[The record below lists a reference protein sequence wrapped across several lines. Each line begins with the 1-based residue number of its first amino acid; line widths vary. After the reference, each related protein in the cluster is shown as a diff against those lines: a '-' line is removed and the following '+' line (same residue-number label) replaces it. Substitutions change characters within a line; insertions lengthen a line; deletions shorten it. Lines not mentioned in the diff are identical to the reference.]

1 MTFNTLDIVVI
12 ILFFLSMIVI
22 GVMSYFRSKNS
33 EDYFVAG
40 GKLPWWLAGISHHVS
55 GHSGAV
61 FVAYAA
67 VAYTHGFT
75 MYMWW
80 AFPVAIVIIASAKI
94 FPVYWVRLRQQL
106 HIQSPLEY
114 LSIRYNVWTQQIVA
128 WTGVLL
134 KVFDVGAKW
143 AAIGILLNVV
153 AGIPMTTGILI
164 SGVVTII
171 YVTFG
176 GLWGVIITDLIQ
188 FIVQVMGG
196 VVMFV
201 LVVKQLGG
209 IDSIINVWDRLPPGN
224 SQLFNDPYT
233 AAFVGVMFFVY
244 FLSYNGGSWSLATRY
259 ISSPNEKEASK
270 AARLSGYLYLF
281 WPLIL
286 FFPMW
291 AAPVILPGLENPS
304 ESYGWLMVKILPQG
318 MIGLVIASLFAATM
332 GMTSS
337 DVNTI
342 AAVITRDILPVVSK
356 KFKDDTHSLR
366 TARITTFMFTL
377 ATIGIALNYERF
389 GGVLGLIVN
398 WFAALLGPTAMP
410 LMFGLL
416 PMFKKCGPTAAIT
429 SIIAGLLTFVITKN
443 IHLNS
448 LALEV
453 GLPTIVAAIVFISVG
468 FFTKKVPAKVEEL
481 VAALKVSKTEGVYGD
496 RKL

>member
-22 GVMSYFRSKNS
+22 GVMSYFKSKNS

-80 AFPVAIVIIASAKI
+80 AFPVAIVIIATAKI

-106 HIQSPLEY
+106 QIQSPLEY
-114 LSIRYNVWTQQIVA
+114 LSIRYNVLTQQIVA

-143 AAIGILLNVV
+143 AAIGILLHVV

-188 FIVQVMGG
+188 FIVQVLGG

-209 IDSIINVWDRLPPGN
+209 INSITKVWDRLPPGH

-244 FLSYNGGSWSLATRY
+244 FLSYNGGIWSLATRY

-270 AARLSGYLYLF
+270 AARLSGILYLF

-291 AAPVILPGLENPS
+291 AAPVILPGLQNPS
-304 ESYGWLMVKILPQG
+304 ESYGWLMIKILPQG

-342 AAVITRDILPVVSK
+342 AAVITRDILPVVNK
-356 KFKDDTHSLR
+356 KFKNDPHSLR

-453 GLPTIVAAIVFISVG
+453 GLPTIVAAIVFIGVG
-468 FFTKKVPAKVEEL
+468 LFTKTVPAKVEEL
-481 VAALKVSKTEGVYGD
+481 IAALKISK
-496 RKL
+496 

>member
-1 MTFNTLDIVVI
+1 
-12 ILFFLSMIVI
+12 
-22 GVMSYFRSKNS
+22 
-33 EDYFVAG
+33 
-40 GKLPWWLAGISHHVS
+40 LPWWLAGISHHVS

-80 AFPVAIVIIASAKI
+80 AFPVGVVIIASAKI
-94 FPVYWVRLRQQL
+94 FPVYWVRLRKNFQ
-106 HIQSPLEY
+106 IQSPLEY
-114 LSIRYNVWTQQIVA
+114 LSVRYNVLTQQIVA
-128 WTGVLL
+128 WSGVLL
-134 KVFDVGAKW
+134 KIFDVGAKW
-143 AAIGILLNVV
+143 AAIGILLHVV
-153 AGIPMTTGILI
+153 AGIPMTTGILV
-164 SGVVTII
+164 SGVVTLV

-176 GLWGVIITDLIQ
+176 GLWGVIVTDFIQ
-188 FIVQVMGG
+188 FIVQVLGG

-201 LVVKQLGG
+201 LVVNRLGG
-209 IDSIINVWDRLPPGN
+209 LDSITGVWKELPPSHG
-224 SQLFNDPYT
+224 QLFNDPYT
-233 AAFVGVMFFVY
+233 AGFVGVMLFLY

-259 ISSPNEKEASK
+259 ISSPSEREASK
-270 AARLSGYLYLF
+270 AARLSGILYLI

-291 AAPVILPGLENPS
+291 AAPVIIPGLADPS

-356 KFKDDTHSLR
+356 KLRDNKNSLR
-366 TARITTFMFTL
+366 TARITTFLFTL
-377 ATIGIALNYERF
+377 ATLGIALNYEQF

-410 LMFGLL
+410 LLFGLL
-416 PMFKKCGPTAAIT
+416 PVFKKCGPAAAIS
-429 SIIAGLLTFVITKN
+429 SIIAGLSTFVITKDMSM
-443 IHLNS
+443 NS

-453 GLPTIVAAIVFISVG
+453 GLPTIVSAVVFIVVG
-468 FFTKKVPAKVEEL
+468 LATKMVPAKVTDL
-481 VAALKVSKTEGVYGD
+481 LAALKKTT
-496 RKL
+496 

>member
-12 ILFFLSMIVI
+12 ILFFLSMIII
-22 GVMSYFRSKNS
+22 GVMSYFKSKNS

-80 AFPVAIVIIASAKI
+80 AFPVAIVIISTAKI
-94 FPVYWVRLRQQL
+94 FPVYWVRLRRELQ
-106 HIQSPLEY
+106 IQSPLEY
-114 LSIRYNVWTQQIVA
+114 LSVRYDVLTQQIVA

-134 KVFDVGAKW
+134 KIFDVGAKW
-143 AAIGILLNVV
+143 AAIGILLHVV
-153 AGIPMTTGILI
+153 AGIPMTPGILV
-164 SGVVTII
+164 SGVVTLV

-188 FIVQVMGG
+188 FIVQVLGG
-196 VVMFV
+196 IVMFV
-201 LVVKQLGG
+201 LVVDRLGG
-209 IDSIINVWDRLPPGN
+209 TGSISGMWDHLPPQH
-224 SQLFNDPYT
+224 SSLFNDPYT
-233 AAFVGVMFFVY
+233 AGFVCIMFLVY
-244 FLSYNGGSWSLATRY
+244 FLSYNGGIWSLATRY

-270 AARLSGYLYLF
+270 AAQLSGILYLV

-291 AAPVILPGLENPS
+291 AAPIILPALANPS

-356 KFKDDTHSLR
+356 KFRDDQHSLR
-366 TARITTFMFTL
+366 TARITTFVFTL
-377 ATIGIALNYERF
+377 ATLAIALNYERF

-398 WFAALLGPTAMP
+398 WFAALLGPTALP
-410 LMFGLL
+410 LLLGLL
-416 PMFKKCGPTAAIT
+416 PVFKSCGPKAAIS
-429 SIIAGLLTFVITKN
+429 SIIAGLVMFIIAKEV
-443 IHLNS
+443 HLGS

-453 GLPTIVAAIVFISVG
+453 GLPTIVSAIVFVG
-468 FFTKKVPAKVEEL
+468 VGLATKTVPDKVNNL
-481 VAALKVSKTEGVYGD
+481 VAALKKTT
-496 RKL
+496 

>member
-1 MTFNTLDIVVI
+1 MSLHLIDLAIV
-12 ILFFLSMIVI
+12 ILFFASMIII
-22 GVMSYFRSKNS
+22 GIMSYFKSKNA

-80 AFPVAIVIIASAKI
+80 AFPVGVVIMASAKI
-94 FPVYWVRLRQQL
+94 FPVYWVRLRKNF

-114 LSIRYNVWTQQIVA
+114 LKTRYDLLTQQIMA
-128 WTGVLL
+128 WSGVIL

-143 AAIGILLNVV
+143 AAIGILLHVV
-153 AGIPMTTGILI
+153 AGIPMLQGILV
-164 SGVVTII
+164 SGIVTLI

-188 FIVQVMGG
+188 FIVQVVGS

-201 LVVKQLGG
+201 LTVKKLGGPGSVTGIWKQL
-209 IDSIINVWDRLPPGN
+209 PPEH

-233 AAFVGVMFFVY
+233 AGFVAVFFFLY

-259 ISSPNEKEASK
+259 ISSPTEKEASK
-270 AARLSGYLYLF
+270 AARLSGFLYLV

-291 AAPVILPGLENPS
+291 AAPLIVPDIEDPNT
-304 ESYGWLMVKILPQG
+304 SYGRLMLELLPQG

-342 AAVITRDILPVVSK
+342 AAVITRDILPVISP
-356 KFKDDTHSLR
+356 KFANDKHALR
-366 TARITTFMFTL
+366 TARITTFVFTL
-377 ATIGIALNYERF
+377 ATIIIALNYEKF
-389 GGVLGLIVN
+389 GGVLGLMVK
-398 WFAALLGPTAMP
+398 WFGALLGATALP
-410 LMFGLL
+410 LLFGLL
-416 PMFKKCGPTAAIT
+416 PAFKSCGPKTAIGSIVAGIIT
-429 SIIAGLLTFVITKN
+429 FIITKN
-443 IHLNS
+443 ITLHS

-453 GLPTIVAAIVFISVG
+453 GLPTIVSAAIYITIG
-468 FFTKKVPAKVEEL
+468 LTTKATSPKVDSL
-481 VAALKVSKTEGVYGD
+481 INALKKTTQ
-496 RKL
+496 

>member
-1 MTFNTLDIVVI
+1 MIFNKTDLLVI
-12 ILFFLSMIVI
+12 ILFFLSMLVI
-22 GVMSYFRSKNS
+22 GVWSYFRNKNS

-67 VAYTHGFT
+67 VAYTSGFT

-80 AFPVAIVIIASAKI
+80 AFPVGVVIIASAKV
-94 FPVYWVRLRQQL
+94 FPVYWVRLRKNFQ
-106 HIQSPLEY
+106 IQSPLEY
-114 LSIRYNVWTQQIVA
+114 LKVRYNLWTQQLIA

-143 AAIGILLNVV
+143 AAIGILLHVV
-153 AGIPMTTGILI
+153 AGIPMTTGILV
-164 SGVVTII
+164 SGIVTLV

-188 FIVQVMGG
+188 FIVQVLGG

-201 LVVKQLGG
+201 LVVRHLGGWNSITDIWKQL
-209 IDSIINVWDRLPPGN
+209 PPEH
-224 SQLFNDPYT
+224 SHLFNNPYT
-233 AAFVGVMFFVY
+233 AAFVGIMFFVY

-259 ISSPNEKEASK
+259 ISSPSEHQASK
-270 AARLSGYLYLF
+270 AACLSGILYLI

-291 AAPVILPGLENPS
+291 AAPLILPGLENPS

-342 AAVITRDILPVVSK
+342 AAVITRDILPVTSD
-356 KFKDDTHSLR
+356 KFVNDKHSLR
-366 TARITTFMFTL
+366 TARITTFIFTL
-377 ATIGIALNYERF
+377 ATLVIALNYERF

-398 WFAALLGPTAMP
+398 WFGALLGPTSMP
-410 LMFGLL
+410 LLLGLI
-416 PMFKKCGPTAAIT
+416 PMFRKCGPKAAIA
-429 SIIAGLLTFVITKN
+429 SILAGLLTFIITKDMD
-443 IHLNS
+443 IHS
-448 LALEV
+448 LAIEV
-453 GLPTIVAAIVFISVG
+453 GLPTVVSAIVFVG
-468 FFTKKVPAKVEEL
+468 VGLATKVVPAKVKDL
-481 VAALKVSKTEGVYGD
+481 LAALKKTT
-496 RKL
+496 

>member
-1 MTFNTLDIVVI
+1 MTFNKTDLLVI
-12 ILFFLSMIVI
+12 ILFFLSMLVI
-22 GVMSYFRSKNS
+22 GVWSYFRNKNS

-67 VAYTHGFT
+67 VAYTSGFT

-80 AFPVAIVIIASAKI
+80 AFPVGVVIIASAKV
-94 FPVYWVRLRQQL
+94 FPVYWVRLRKNFQ
-106 HIQSPLEY
+106 IQSPLEY
-114 LSIRYNVWTQQIVA
+114 LKVRYNLWTQQIIA
-128 WTGVLL
+128 WAGVLL

-143 AAIGILLNVV
+143 AAIGILLHVV
-153 AGIPMTTGILI
+153 AGIPMTTGILV
-164 SGVVTII
+164 SGIVTLI

-188 FIVQVMGG
+188 FIVQVLGG

-201 LVVKQLGG
+201 LVVRHLGGWNSITGIWKQL
-209 IDSIINVWDRLPPGN
+209 PPEH
-224 SQLFNDPYT
+224 SHLFNNPYT
-233 AAFVGVMFFVY
+233 AAFVGIMFFVY

-259 ISSPNEKEASK
+259 ISSPSEHQASK
-270 AARLSGYLYLF
+270 AARLSGILYLI

-291 AAPVILPGLENPS
+291 AAPLILPGLENPS

-342 AAVITRDILPVVSK
+342 AAVITRDILPVTSD
-356 KFKDDTHSLR
+356 KFVNDKHSLR
-366 TARITTFMFTL
+366 TARITTFIFTL
-377 ATIGIALNYERF
+377 ATLVIALNYERF

-398 WFAALLGPTAMP
+398 WFGALLGPTSMP
-410 LMFGLL
+410 LLLGLI
-416 PMFKKCGPTAAIT
+416 PMFRKCGPKAAIA
-429 SIIAGLLTFVITKN
+429 SILAGLLTFIITKDMD
-443 IHLNS
+443 IHS
-448 LALEV
+448 LAIEV
-453 GLPTIVAAIVFISVG
+453 GLPTIVSAIVFVG
-468 FFTKKVPAKVEEL
+468 VGLATKVVPAKVKDL
-481 VAALKVSKTEGVYGD
+481 LAALKKTT
-496 RKL
+496 

>member
-1 MTFNTLDIVVI
+1 MTFNILDLVVI
-12 ILFFLSMIVI
+12 ILFFLSMIIV
-22 GVMSYFRSKNS
+22 GVWSYFRSKNS

-40 GKLPWWLAGISHHVS
+40 GQLPWWLAGISHHVS

-67 VAYTHGFT
+67 VAYTYGFT

-80 AFPVAIVIIASAKI
+80 AFPVGIVIIASAKI
-94 FPVYWVRLRQQL
+94 FPVYWVRLRKNFQ
-106 HIQSPLEY
+106 IQSPLEY
-114 LSIRYNVWTQQIVA
+114 LSVRYNVLTQQIVA

-134 KVFDVGAKW
+134 KIFDVGAKW
-143 AAIGILLNVV
+143 AAIGILLHVV

-164 SGVVTII
+164 SGVVTLV

-176 GLWGVIITDLIQ
+176 GLWGVIVTDFIQ
-188 FIVQVMGG
+188 FIVQVLGG
-196 VVMFV
+196 IVMFV
-201 LVVKQLGG
+201 LVVKRLGG
-209 IDSIINVWDRLPPGN
+209 LDSIMGVWKELPPSH

-233 AAFVGVMFFVY
+233 ASFVGVMFFLY

-270 AARLSGYLYLF
+270 AARLSGILYLI

-291 AAPVILPGLENPS
+291 AAPLILPGLANPA
-304 ESYGWLMVKILPQG
+304 ESYGWLMLKILPQG

-332 GMTSS
+332 GMTAS

-356 KFKDDTHSLR
+356 KFHNDKHSLR
-366 TARITTFMFTL
+366 TARITTFSFTL
-377 ATIGIALNYERF
+377 ATIVIALNYERF

-398 WFAALLGPTAMP
+398 WFGALLGPTSMP
-410 LMFGLL
+410 LLLGLL
-416 PMFKKCGPTAAIT
+416 PVFKSCGPKAAIS
-429 SIIAGLLTFVITKN
+429 SIIAGIITFVITKEMN
-443 IHLNS
+443 LNS

-453 GLPTIVAAIVFISVG
+453 GLPTIVSAIVFVG
-468 FFTKKVPAKVEEL
+468 VGLTTKTVPKKVKDL
-481 VAALKVSKTEGVYGD
+481 IAALKITT
-496 RKL
+496 

>member
-1 MTFNTLDIVVI
+1 MTFNTLDLVVI
-12 ILFFLSMIVI
+12 ILFFLSMLVI
-22 GVMSYFRSKNS
+22 GVWSYFKSKNS

-40 GKLPWWLAGISHHVS
+40 GQLPWWLAGISHHVS

-80 AFPVAIVIIASAKI
+80 AFPVGIVIIASAKI
-94 FPVYWVRLRQQL
+94 FPVYWVRLRKNF

-114 LSIRYNVWTQQIVA
+114 LSVRYNVLTQQIVA
-128 WTGVLL
+128 WTGVIL
-134 KVFDVGAKW
+134 KIFDVGAKW
-143 AAIGILLNVV
+143 AAIGILLHVV
-153 AGIPMTTGILI
+153 VGIPMTTGILV
-164 SGVVTII
+164 SGVVTLV

-176 GLWGVIITDLIQ
+176 GLWGVIVTDFIQ
-188 FIVQVMGG
+188 FIVQILGG

-201 LVVKQLGG
+201 LVVNRLGG
-209 IDSIINVWDRLPPGN
+209 IDSITGIWDRLPPEH
-224 SQLFNDPYT
+224 SKLFNDPYT
-233 AAFVGVMFFVY
+233 AGFVAVMFFLY

-270 AARLSGYLYLF
+270 AARLSGILYLI

-291 AAPVILPGLENPS
+291 ATPVILPGLADPS
-304 ESYGWLMVKILPQG
+304 ESYGWLMVEILPQG

-356 KFKDDTHSLR
+356 KFRNDKHSLR
-366 TARITTFMFTL
+366 TARITTFIFTL
-377 ATIGIALNYERF
+377 ATIAIALNYERF

-398 WFAALLGPTAMP
+398 WFGALLGPTAMP
-410 LMFGLL
+410 LLFGLL
-416 PMFKKCGPTAAIT
+416 PVFKFCGPKAAIS
-429 SIIAGLLTFVITKN
+429 SIVAGLVTFIITKN
-443 IHLNS
+443 MNVNS
-448 LALEV
+448 LAIEV
-453 GLPTIVAAIVFISVG
+453 GLPTIVSAIVFIGVG
-468 FFTKKVPAKVEEL
+468 LASKTVPAKVKDL
-481 VAALKVSKTEGVYGD
+481 IAALKIKT
-496 RKL
+496 

>member
-1 MTFNTLDIVVI
+1 MKFNTLDLIVI
-12 ILFFLSMIVI
+12 ILFFLSMVI
-22 GVMSYFRSKNS
+22 IGILSYFRSKNS

-80 AFPVAIVIIASAKI
+80 AFPVAFVIIATAKI
-94 FPVYWVRLRQQL
+94 FPVYWVRLRKEL

-114 LSIRYNVWTQQIVA
+114 LSIRYNVLTQQIVA
-128 WTGVLL
+128 WAGVLL
-134 KVFDVGAKW
+134 KIFDVGAKW
-143 AAIGILLNVV
+143 AAIGILLHIV
-153 AGIPMTTGILI
+153 AGIPMTTGILV
-164 SGVVTII
+164 SGVVTLV

-188 FIVQVMGG
+188 FIVQVLGG
-196 VVMFV
+196 VVMFI
-201 LVVKQLGG
+201 LVVNRLGG
-209 IDSIINVWDRLPPGN
+209 LDSITGIWDQLPPSH

-233 AAFVGVMFFVY
+233 AGFVGVMFFLY

-270 AARLSGYLYLF
+270 AARLSGILYLI

-291 AAPVILPGLENPS
+291 AAPIILPGLANPS
-304 ESYGWLMVKILPQG
+304 ESYGLLMIKILPQG

-342 AAVITRDILPVVSK
+342 AAVITRDILPVVSNRFRNDK
-356 KFKDDTHSLR
+356 HSLR
-366 TARITTFMFTL
+366 TARITTFIFTL
-377 ATIGIALNYERF
+377 ATMAIALNYEKF

-398 WFAALLGPTAMP
+398 WFAALLGPTSMP
-410 LMFGLL
+410 LLFGLL
-416 PMFKKCGPTAAIT
+416 PVFKSCGPGAAISSIVAGLVT
-429 SIIAGLLTFVITKN
+429 FIIAKDMNLS
-443 IHLNS
+443 S

-453 GLPTIVAAIVFISVG
+453 GLPTMVSAIVFIG
-468 FFTKKVPAKVEEL
+468 IGLTTKTVPVKVTNLMAV
-481 VAALKVSKTEGVYGD
+481 LKRKT
-496 RKL
+496 

>member
-1 MTFNTLDIVVI
+1 MTFNTLDLVVI
-12 ILFFLSMIVI
+12 ILFFLSMLVI
-22 GVMSYFRSKNS
+22 GILSYFRSKNS

-80 AFPVAIVIIASAKI
+80 AFPVAIVITATAKI
-94 FPVYWVRLRQQL
+94 FPVYWVRLRKELQ
-106 HIQSPLEY
+106 IQSPLEY
-114 LSIRYNVWTQQIVA
+114 LSIRYNILTQQIVA
-128 WTGVLL
+128 WAGVLL
-134 KVFDVGAKW
+134 KIFDVGAKW
-143 AAIGILLNVV
+143 AAIGILLHIV
-153 AGIPMTTGILI
+153 AGIPMTTGILV
-164 SGVVTII
+164 SGVVTLV

-188 FIVQVMGG
+188 FIVQVLGG
-196 VVMFV
+196 VVMFI
-201 LVVKQLGG
+201 LVVNRLGDL
-209 IDSIINVWDRLPPGN
+209 DSITGIWDHLPPSH

-233 AAFVGVMFFVY
+233 AGFVGVMFFLY

-270 AARLSGYLYLF
+270 AARLSGILYLI

-291 AAPVILPGLENPS
+291 AAPIILPGLANPS
-304 ESYGWLMVKILPQG
+304 ESYGLLMIKILPQG

-342 AAVITRDILPVVSK
+342 AAVITRDILPVVSNRFRNDK
-356 KFKDDTHSLR
+356 HSLR
-366 TARITTFMFTL
+366 TARITTFIFTL
-377 ATIGIALNYERF
+377 ATIAIALNYEKF

-398 WFAALLGPTAMP
+398 WFAALLGPTSMP
-410 LMFGLL
+410 LLFGLL
-416 PMFKKCGPTAAIT
+416 PVFKSCGPGAAISSIVAGLVT
-429 SIIAGLLTFVITKN
+429 FIIAKDMNLS
-443 IHLNS
+443 S

-453 GLPTIVAAIVFISVG
+453 GLPTMVSAIIFIG
-468 FFTKKVPAKVEEL
+468 IGLTTKTVPVNVTNLMAV
-481 VAALKVSKTEGVYGD
+481 LKRKT
-496 RKL
+496 

>member
-1 MTFNTLDIVVI
+1 MTFDKLDLVVI
-12 ILFFLSMIVI
+12 ILFFLSMLVV
-22 GVMSYFRSKNS
+22 GVWSYYKSKNS

-67 VAYTHGFT
+67 VAYTYGFT

-80 AFPVAIVIIASAKI
+80 AFPVGVVVIASSKV
-94 FPVYWVRLRQQL
+94 FPVYWVRLRKNFQ
-106 HIQSPLEY
+106 IQSPLEY
-114 LSIRYNVWTQQIVA
+114 LKVRYNLWTQQIIA
-128 WTGVLL
+128 WVGVLL

-143 AAIGILLNVV
+143 AAIGILLHVV
-153 AGIPMTTGILI
+153 AGITMTTGILV
-164 SGVVTII
+164 SGVVTLI

-188 FIVQVMGG
+188 FIVQVLGG

-201 LVVKQLGG
+201 LVVKHLGG
-209 IDSIINVWDRLPPGN
+209 WNSITGIWKQLPPGH

-233 AAFVGVMFFVY
+233 AAFVGIMFLIY

-270 AARLSGYLYLF
+270 AARLSGILYLI

-291 AAPVILPGLENPS
+291 AAPLILPGLQNPS
-304 ESYGWLMVKILPQG
+304 ESYGLLMLKILPQG

-332 GMTSS
+332 GMTAS

-342 AAVITRDILPVVSK
+342 AAVITRDILPVVSD
-356 KFKDDTHSLR
+356 KFVNDKHSLR
-366 TARITTFMFTL
+366 TARIATFIYTL
-377 ATIGIALNYERF
+377 GTLFIALNYERF

-398 WFAALLGPTAMP
+398 WFAALLGPTSMP
-410 LMFGLL
+410 LLLGLI
-416 PMFKKCGPTAAIT
+416 PMFRRCGPKAAIA
-429 SIIAGLLTFVITKN
+429 SILAGLLTFIITKDMN
-443 IHLNS
+443 IHS
-448 LALEV
+448 LAINV
-453 GLPTIVAAIVFISVG
+453 GLPTIVSAIVFVAGGLLSKTEPV
-468 FFTKKVPAKVEEL
+468 KVKDL
-481 VAALKVSKTEGVYGD
+481 LAALKKAT
-496 RKL
+496 